1 MANEIFN
8 LYNATEKCIS
18 GFTHGLYSH
27 FLPYTVIKDEV
38 LMLIYV
44 PVDDKRTKY
53 IFCFIFAIILLR
65 NNSHNFFF
73 CLKVKMRLLLYL

>member
-8 LYNATEKCIS
+8 LYNTTEKCIS

-38 LMLIYV
+38 LMLIYISV
-44 PVDDKRTKY
+44 DKRTKY
-53 IFCFIFAIILLR
+53 IFCFIFAIIFLR
-65 NNSHNFFF
+65 NNLHNNFF
-73 CLKVKMRLLLYL
+73 LS